1 MSDGILR
8 DLRFAVRLYQKQ
20 SAFSIITILT
30 LGLGVGSLTIVF
42 GACNA
47 VLLAPLPYVST
58 ERLVFVEERNL
69 TQASEQMRI
78 SYPDYTDLRDSIRS
92 LDRIAAYSSAVVTLT
107 GEVEPERIQASM
119 VSPDCFPTL
128 GVRPIL
134 GQAFS
139 TTDSDAQQ
147 VILGFELWKR
157 LFNSSP
163 TALGQ
168 ALNLNE
174 TSFRIV
180 GVMPNGF
187 HLPFQTDELWV
198 PLMPNPGLSRARA
211 SHWLYTVGLVKSG
224 ARLSQVQSELEVFS
238 QRLEEKYPAT
248 NQGWTF
254 QSVGLRNLMVKDVG
268 PTLIVLFAGGTL
280 LLLVSCVNVGNLL
293 LARATT
299 RQGEMAT
306 RVALGASRSRL
317 VRQIL
322 TEALLLAAL
331 AFGVG
336 LGLGV
341 VGIRALNVLA
351 PPTFTSINPILLD
364 RRVLGFALLISFL
377 SMLIFALVPAL
388 KTSRGNLLI
397 ALNETGRNASSGLKQ
412 HRLQSWLVI
421 AEVCICFLVL
431 VGTSLLVRSAVR
443 LSDVDLGFNPKN
455 LLTVQLSLPFA
466 KYRGGAREINT
477 YLQIL
482 ERIEALRGI
491 ESAGAVSDLP
501 VSGSTQKVPIKF
513 SYQIP
518 SPTKEEPEAEM
529 RVVTESALRTLN
541 VPLLAGRG
549 FSNADT
555 IDAPKV
561 VLINRSFA
569 RRYWPSENPINKHFS
584 IDGVCVPS
592 NPCEIVG
599 IVGDMRSRGLQL
611 DPEPEVYVPME
622 QNWWGTMTLVLRTA
636 SAPLK
641 ALPDVRQAIW
651 AVDKNLPLSR
661 VRSMEDVISGSVATR
676 RLAALG
682 LSFMAGLVLILSTV
696 GIYGTISFVVN
707 QRIRELG
714 IRMALGA
721 PGHEISKLVVFQGL
735 RLTGAGIV
743 IGIVLALFT
752 MRLLASFLFGVSP
765 TDPLSFLVVSSVLI
779 GAAFIAS
786 YVPARQATRLDLL
799 AVLKAE

>member
-1 MSDGILR
+1 MSDGISR
-8 DLRFAVRLYQKQ
+8 DLRFAARLCKKQ
-20 SAFSIITILT
+20 PAFSLITILT
-30 LGLGVGSLTIVF
+30 LGLGIGSLTIIF

-47 VLLAPLPYVST
+47 VLLAPLPYTST
-58 ERLVFVEERNL
+58 ERLVFVEERSSS
-69 TQASEQMRI
+69 QASEQIRI
-78 SYPDYTDLRDSIRS
+78 SYPDYVDLRDSARS
-92 LDRIAAYSSAVVTLT
+92 FDHIAAYSSAVVTLI
-107 GEVEPERIQASM
+107 GEVDPERIQASM
-119 VSPDCFPTL
+119 VSPDCFSTL
-128 GVRPIL
+128 GVSPVL
-134 GQAFS
+134 GQTFS
-139 TTDSDAQQ
+139 AADSDPHQ

-157 LFNSSP
+157 LFNLSP

-168 ALNLNE
+168 SLNLNDM
-174 TSFRIV
+174 SFRIV
-180 GVMPNGF
+180 GIMPNGF

-224 ARLSQVQSELEVFS
+224 ARQPQVQSELDVFS
-238 QRLEEKYPAT
+238 QRLQKQYPAT
-248 NQGWTF
+248 NEGWTF
-254 QSVGLRNLMVKDVG
+254 QSVGLRNLMVKDVR
-268 PTLIVLFAGGTL
+268 PTLFVLFAGGTL

-299 RQGEMAT
+299 RQGEIAT

-336 LGLGV
+336 LGLGA

-351 PPTFTSINPILLD
+351 PPTFTSMSPILMD
-364 RRVLGFALLISFL
+364 GRVLGFAVVVSFL
-377 SMLIFALVPAL
+377 STLIFALVPAL
-388 KTSRGNLLI
+388 KTSKGNLLT
-397 ALNETGRNASSGLKQ
+397 ALSESGRNASSGFRQ

-421 AEVCICFLVL
+421 AEVCICFTLL
-431 VGTSLLVRSAVR
+431 VGTSLLIRSAIR

-466 KYRGGAREINT
+466 KYGGGAREINA
-477 YLQIL
+477 YLEIL
-482 ERIEALRGI
+482 ERIGALRGI
-491 ESAGAVSDLP
+491 VSAGAISDLP
-501 VSGSTQKVPIKF
+501 VSGSTQKVSIKF
-513 SYQIP
+513 SDQLP
-518 SPTKEEPEAEM
+518 TPTKEEPGAEM
-529 RVVTESALRTLN
+529 HVVTASALRALN
-541 VPLLAGRG
+541 VPLIAGRG

-569 RRYWPSENPINKHFS
+569 RQYWPSENPIGKHFS
-584 IDGVCVPS
+584 IDEVCVPS
-592 NPCEIVG
+592 RPCEIVG

-611 DPEPEVYVPME
+611 DPEPEVYVPLE
-622 QNWWGTMTLVLRTA
+622 QNWWGTMTLVIRTA
-636 SAPLK
+636 SAPLN

-676 RLAALG
+676 RLAAIS
-682 LSFMAGLVLILSTV
+682 LSFMAVLVLILSAV
-696 GIYGTISFVVN
+696 GLYGTISFAVN
-707 QRIRELG
+707 QRMRELG
-714 IRMALGA
+714 IRMAVGA
-721 PGHEISKLVVFQGL
+721 PAQMISKLVVFQGL
-735 RLTGAGIV
+735 KLTGIGII

-752 MRLLASFLFGVSP
+752 MRLLASFLFGISP
-765 TDPLSFLVVSSVLI
+765 TDPLSFVMVSLILI

-786 YVPARQATRLDLL
+786 YVPARQAARLDLL
-799 AVLKAE
+799 AVLKTE